1 MAPLSRSAH
10 PRPDWSPGLRT
21 FRSARPGRSLA
32 IYIIMCGTCDIC
44 VSCSEV
50 GGGLEDVHTVSG
62 SLRRTLTMFGHCSG
76 RPTGV
81 LASPF
86 HCSAIVVALLAGRE
100 PVPLVV
106 AMDVPAIGMR
116 MSCSQARSESCAV
129 RRRSCRS
136 CQMTLRSPAGYLI
149 MLRRRNARRLRH
161 ACRAL
166 HRVMSSIAGGSR
178 CVFSSWMWYPG
189 VRSVLRA
196 RQHAY
201 TADSYRAASQ

>member
-1 MAPLSRSAH
+1 MLSQTDQRPLQLLEATVVAPLFRSAH

-21 FRSARPGRSLA
+21 FRSAGSGRSLA

-136 CQMTLRSPAGYLI
+136 CQMTLRSPAGYLN
-149 MLRRRNARRLRH
+149 MLGDGTRGDYDMLA
-161 ACRAL
+161 AAL
-166 HRVMSSIAGGSR
+166 HRVMSSIAGGGQV
-178 CVFSSWMWYPG
+178 CI
-189 VRSVLRA
+189 
-196 RQHAY
+196 
-201 TADSYRAASQ
+201 